1 MAEEFENNQQQE
13 YVDDNPFNIDLSE
26 LQDVGNLLFQGD
38 DSVEETIIEDT
49 TNEGGEE
56 QEDTGDNEE
65 TSEEELQEDPSSKD
79 TKTKSSPFTPYAK
92 LVTEEGILPNFNI
105 DEWDGTPQGL
115 IKAMQDEINY
125 GINSQIER
133 LDPRVRWLAEN
144 VREGV
149 AFEELLAVDKQRLTL
164 DSITEETLQDE
175 NIQKDIARQYY
186 KETTSFSDARI
197 NKEIERLEATGDL
210 NEETKGFFEEL
221 KQLNTQ
227 KEAQLRE
234 QANQQRIAQEQ
245 AQAKALED
253 FKNNVSAIDEI
264 IPGVKVNTVM
274 KDKIYKGLT
283 TPVDVD
289 PQTGMPINK
298 IAKARMA
305 DPIKFETTLMYLF
318 EATDGFKDFSVFQ
331 SAGKKNAI
339 KEFEESVASM
349 DFGTSR
355 QKIRKPGVDQSLV
368 DQMAAFS
375 NYR

>member
-1 MAEEFENNQQQE
+1 MAEEFDNNQQQE
-13 YVDDNPFNIDLSE
+13 PIDENPFNIDLSE
-26 LQDVGNLLFQGD
+26 LNDVGNFFLEQGD
-38 DSVEETIIEDT
+38 AVE
-49 TNEGGEE
+49 EE
-56 QEDTGDNEE
+56 QEDITNTDSKEQEDTDENVE
-65 TSEEELQEDPSSKD
+65 TSEEQDKGSPSSKD

-105 DEWDGTPQGL
+105 EEWDGTPQGL

-133 LDPRVRWLAEN
+133 FDPRVKWLAEN

-149 AFEELLAVDKQRLTL
+149 SFEDLLAVDKQRLTL
-164 DSITEETLQDE
+164 DSITEETLQQDTV
-175 NIQKDIARQYY
+175 QRDIARQYY
-186 KETTSFSDARI
+186 KETTKFSDERI

-210 NEETKGFFEEL
+210 GEETKGFFEEL
-221 KQLNTQ
+221 KQLNAQ
-227 KEAQLRE
+227 KEVQLKE
-234 QANQQRIAQEQ
+234 QAKQQRIQQEQ

-253 FKNNVSAIDEI
+253 FKKNVSSIDEI

-305 DPIKFETTLMYLF
+305 DPVKFETTLMYLF
-318 EATDGFKDFSVFQ
+318 EATDGFKDFSVFK
-331 SAGKKNAI
+331 SAGKKSAI
-339 KEFEESVASM
+339 KEFEESVSGM
-349 DFGTSR
+349 DFTSSK
-355 QKIRKPGVDQSLV
+355 QKIRKPDADQSLI
-368 DQMAAFS
+368 DQMAYFS
-375 NYR
+375 QMR

>member
-1 MAEEFENNQQQE
+1 MAEELENNQF
-13 YVDDNPFNIDLSE
+13 VDDNPFNIDLSE
-26 LQDVGNLLFQGD
+26 LQDVGNLLFTGD
-38 DSVEETIIEDT
+38 DDVEETEIEDT
-49 TNEGGEE
+49 TNEGSEDS
-56 QEDTGDNEE
+56 EDTDDNEE
-65 TSEEELQEDPSSKD
+65 TSETKDKGDPSSKD
-79 TKTKSSPFTPYAK
+79 TIKSSPFTPYAK
-92 LVTEEGILPNFNI
+92 LVTEEGILPNFKI

-149 AFEELLAVDKQRLTL
+149 AFEDLLSVDKQRLTL
-164 DSITEETLQDE
+164 NTITEENLQDE
-175 NIQKDIARQYY
+175 TVQKDIARQYY

-210 NEETKGFFEEL
+210 GEETKGFFDEL
-221 KQLNTQ
+221 KQLNAQ
-227 KEAQLRE
+227 KEVQLKE
-234 QANQQRIAQEQ
+234 QAKQQRVVQEQ
-245 AQAKALED
+245 AQAKVLDD
-253 FKNNVSAIDEI
+253 FKKNVSAIDEI
-264 IPGVKVNTVM
+264 IPGVKVNTIM

-289 PQTGMPINK
+289 PQTGMPMNK

-305 DPIKFETTLMYLF
+305 DPVKFETTLMYLF

-339 KEFEESVASM
+339 KEFEDSVSNM
-349 DFGTSR
+349 DFSTSK
-355 QKIRKPGVDQSLV
+355 QKIRKPDVDQSLV
-368 DQMAAFS
+368 DQMAYFS
-375 NYR
+375 QMR